1 MKFSKFIIIPLF
13 IALQAF
19 TMQAIDQWISG
30 FFSPAGNGGFGWIAF
45 QAWAM
50 FFIAGC
56 TVTGGIKT
64 FLGYA
69 SGIVASI
76 AIMLLGGA
84 LGGALGFW
92 AFPAAV
98 FAIVVPVICLEK
110 VKWLDYVPSVFV
122 GAGVFF
128 GFMTY
133 IQGAT
138 FGGAAV
144 SILFYCLFG
153 LVYGFITVKF
163 RGWYEAKVAAEAK
176 PAVPAKAA
184 A

>member
-1 MKFSKFIIIPLF
+1 MKFSKFIVIPLF

-30 FFSPAGNGGFGWIAF
+30 AFPPAGNSGFGWIAF

-50 FFIAGC
+50 FFLAGC
-56 TVTGGIKT
+56 TVKGGIRT
-64 FLGYA
+64 FLGYV

-76 AIMLLGGA
+76 AIMMLGA
-84 LGGALGFW
+84 NLAGALGFW
-92 AFPAAV
+92 AFPIAV
-98 FAIVVPVICLEK
+98 FAIVIPVICLER
-110 VKWLDYVPSVFV
+110 VKWLDFVPSIFV

-128 GFMTY
+128 GFMSY

-138 FGGAAV
+138 FGGAALTE
-144 SILFYCLFG
+144 LFYCLFG
-153 LVYGFITVKF
+153 LVYGYITVRF
-163 RGWYEAKVAAEAK
+163 RVWYEAKVTE
-176 PAVPAKAA
+176 PAPAPVVSKAA

>member
-1 MKFSKFIIIPLF
+1 VKFSKFLPIALF
-13 IALQAF
+13 IAFLAF
-19 TMQAIDQWISG
+19 TMQAIDMTISKY
-30 FFSPAGNGGFGWIAF
+30 FAPAGNGGFGWIAF

-50 FFIAGC
+50 YFLAGC
-56 TVTGGIKT
+56 TVKGGVKSFI
-64 FLGYA
+64 GYV

-76 AIMLLGGA
+76 AILTLGA
-84 LGGALGFW
+84 TLTGGMAFWGF
-92 AFPAAV
+92 PVAV

-110 VKWLDYVPSVFV
+110 VKWLDFVPAIFV

-144 SILFYCLFG
+144 TELFYCLFG
-153 LVYGFITVKF
+153 LFYGYLTVAF
-163 RGWYEAKVAAEAK
+163 RTWYEAKVAL
-176 PAVPAKAA
+176 PA
-184 A
+184 

>member
-13 IALQAF
+13 IAFQAF
-19 TMQAIDQWISG
+19 TMQAIDQTISG
-30 FFSPAGNGGFGWIAF
+30 YFSPAGNGGFGWIAF

-50 FFIAGC
+50 FFLAGC
-56 TVTGGIKT
+56 TLLGGLRT
-64 FLGYA
+64 FIGYT

-76 AIMLLGGA
+76 AIMMLGA
-84 LGGALGFW
+84 SLSPLLGFW
-92 AFPAAV
+92 AFPVAV
-98 FAIVVPVICLEK
+98 FALVVPVICLEK
-110 VKWLDYVPSVFV
+110 VKWLDYVPSIFI

-144 SILFYCLFG
+144 TELFYCFFG
-153 LVYGFITVKF
+153 LLYGFITVQF
-163 RGWYEAKVAAEAK
+163 RVWYEAKVAE
-176 PAVPAKAA
+176 PAAVGVPSKAA